1 MSEQATRNE
10 ISLKELF
17 IIGIDWARYLIS
29 KWIIICLVGVIGGSL
44 GFAYA
49 YSRKPMYTA
58 SLSFALEDDKG
69 NNGLSGA
76 LGLASQ
82 FGFDFGESGGGIFA
96 GSNLI
101 ELFKSRRM
109 VEQTLLKPFIFNG
122 KTISFAERFIQNK
135 NWREGWD
142 KNPSLKGVQILPSV
156 DRTQF
161 TRVQDSLMGVI
172 FGEILSSS
180 LDISQKDKKIEIIT
194 IEMKSGDENFAK
206 YFTES
211 LAKEVSD
218 FYIFTKSQRARLNMD
233 ILERQSDSI
242 RVELNNAITGV
253 AVENDNIFGLNPALN
268 ARRAPS
274 SKRQVDVQ
282 ANLAILTELVKQTE
296 LAKVNLRNETP
307 LIQIIDSPIFPLKK
321 EKFGKIKGI
330 IIGGILASFL
340 IVLLLILRRLIKRF

>member
-109 VEQTLLKPFIFNG
+109 VEQTLLKP
-122 KTISFAERFIQNK
+122 FIQNK